1 MTYIKEPPEPDYDSL
16 RHDRY
21 DVVTKDALRKFPDD
35 ILQAVLERSDFKLLE
50 FLDSEFAIVD
60 VRRMDNL
67 VKARLD
73 DNDVLVHIEFQVGDS
88 APLDMARRNVG
99 YLGRCHERY
108 GLPILSH
115 VIYLRPDAGRND
127 PGGYWQELPHH
138 RFIVEYKVIRL
149 VELEGQSV
157 FDTENLGLMPFA
169 PLMKPPAGMDGEQWA
184 IQCDEKTK
192 ALSLPTHIRSNLL
205 ASQWIMGGL
214 IHPKQL
220 IGRLISEEIMQESSF
235 FEYFSDY
242 FDETRGKE
250 HYQRGRD
257 AGREQGREEGREQGR
272 EEGREQGREEGREQG
287 REEGREQGREQ
298 GIQQGAEQG
307 ARENAIKN
315 LFGILEFRFDD
326 STVQVLRPALESIK
340 DLQSLEELHR
350 EALRAES
357 FEAFARVLSMNGDEQ
372 K

>member
-1 MTYIKEPPEPDYDSL
+1 MTHIKEPPEPDYETL

-35 ILQAVLERSDFKLLE
+35 ILGTVLERPDFKFLE
-50 FLDSEFAIVD
+50 FLDSEFATVE

-67 VKARLD
+67 VKARLGD
-73 DNDVLVHIEFQVGDS
+73 DDVLVHIEFQVGDS

-115 VIYLRPDAGRND
+115 VIYLRPEAGRND
-127 PGGYWQELPHH
+127 PGGYWQELPNH

-157 FDTENLGLMPFA
+157 FDTENLGLTPFA
-169 PLMKPPAGMDGEQWA
+169 PLMKPPAGMEGVEWA
-184 IQCDEKTK
+184 IQCNERTK
-192 ALSLPTHIRSNLL
+192 ALALPTDVRSKLL
-205 ASQWIMGGL
+205 VSQWIMGGL

-220 IGRLISEEIMQESSF
+220 IGSLISEEIMQESSF
-235 FEYFSDY
+235 FEYFSEY

-250 HYQRGRD
+250 HYQR
-257 AGREQGREEGREQGR
+257 
-272 EEGREQGREEGREQG
+272 
-287 REEGREQGREQ
+287 GREQ

-326 STVQVLRPALESIK
+326 SAVQVLRPALESIK

-357 FEAFARVLSMNGDEQ
+357 FEAFARVLSMNGQ
-372 K
+372 

>member
-1 MTYIKEPPEPDYDSL
+1 MTYIKEPPESDYETL

-21 DVVTKDALRKFPDD
+21 DVVTKDALWKFPDD
-35 ILQAVLERSDFKLLE
+35 ILRTVLERPDFQFEE

-67 VKARLD
+67 VKARLAD
-73 DNDVLVHIEFQVGDS
+73 DEVLVHIEFQVGDS

-99 YLGRCHERY
+99 YLGRCYERY

-127 PGGYWQELPHH
+127 PGGYWQELPNH

-149 VELEGQSV
+149 VELEGEAV

-184 IQCDEKTK
+184 IQCDERTK

-214 IHPKQL
+214 IHPKQV

-235 FEYFSDY
+235 FEYLSDY

-257 AGREQGREEGREQGR
+257 EGREVGREEGREQGR
-272 EEGREQGREEGREQG
+272 EEGREQG
-287 REEGREQGREQ
+287 
-298 GIQQGAEQG
+298 IQQGAEQG
-307 ARENAIKN
+307 AREATINN
-315 LFGILEFRFDD
+315 LFAALEIRFDGN
-326 STVQVLRPALESIK
+326 VAYALRLALESIR
-340 DLQSLEELHR
+340 DLHRLEELHR
-350 EALRAES
+350 EALRAETLED
-357 FEAFARVLSMNGDEQ
+357 FTRELGMNGQ

>member
-1 MTYIKEPPEPDYDSL
+1 MRVDIHRRIVYNVEMTYIKEPPEPDYDSL

-21 DVVTKDALRKFPDD
+21 DVVTKDALRRFPDD

-99 YLGRCHERY
+99 YLGRCYERY

-127 PGGYWQELPHH
+127 PGGYWQELPNH

-149 VELEGQSV
+149 VELDGQSV
-157 FDTENLGLMPFA
+157 FDTENLGLTPFA

-184 IQCDEKTK
+184 IQCDERTK
-192 ALSLPTHIRSNLL
+192 ALSLPAHIRSNLL

-220 IGRLISEEIMQESSF
+220 IGSLISEEIMQESSF

-242 FDETRGKE
+242 FDETRGRE
-250 HYQRGRD
+250 HYQR
-257 AGREQGREEGREQGR
+257 GREEGREQGR
-272 EEGREQGREEGREQG
+272 EQGREE
-287 REEGREQGREQ
+287 GREQ

-307 ARENAIKN
+307 ARETTIKN
-315 LFGILEFRFDD
+315 LFAALESRFDD
-326 STVQVLRPALESIK
+326 DPVQVLRPAVENIQDSQRL
-340 DLQSLEELHR
+340 
-350 EALRAES
+350 EALFHEALHAES
-357 FEAFARVLSMNGDEQ
+357 FEAFTRVLSMNGDEQ

>member
-1 MTYIKEPPEPDYDSL
+1 MTYIKEPPGPDYDSL

-35 ILQAVLERSDFKLLE
+35 ILRTVLERPDFQFEE
-50 FLDSEFAIVD
+50 FLDSEFANVD

-67 VKARLD
+67 VKARLAD
-73 DNDVLVHIEFQVGDS
+73 DEVLVHIEFQVGDS
-88 APLDMARRNVG
+88 ALLDMARRNVG
-99 YLGRCHERY
+99 YLGRCYERY

-127 PGGYWQELPHH
+127 PGGYWQELPNH

-149 VELEGQSV
+149 VELDGQSV
-157 FDTENLGLMPFA
+157 FDTENLGLTPFA
-169 PLMKPPAGMDGEQWA
+169 PLMKPPAGMNGAQWA

-214 IHPKQL
+214 IHPKQV

-235 FEYFSDY
+235 FEYFSEY

-250 HYQRGRD
+250 HFQRGIRQ
-257 AGREQGREEGREQGR
+257 GREQGREE
-272 EEGREQGREEGREQG
+272 GREEGREQG

-298 GIQQGAEQG
+298 GIQQGIQRGTEQG
-307 ARENAIKN
+307 AREATINN
-315 LFGILEFRFDD
+315 LFAALEIRFDGPA
-326 STVQVLRPALESIK
+326 VKALRPAIENIENLQNLE
-340 DLQSLEELHR
+340 QLHR

-357 FEAFARVLSMNGDEQ
+357 FEAFAGALGVNGDEQ